1 MESSEN
7 NSYNFNK
14 DTLRQTDKLSSRRA
28 SKIPVLR
35 QLSQGLA
42 GANHLIPEVRRAPKP
57 STSTQRTQEE
67 ALRVETIEYNKI
79 RWINIERP
87 GNAELAWLHQHFDF
101 NPLHLEDITSRLQR
115 PKIDDYEDYLF
126 IVLHFPVH
134 MKTEQ
139 VTIAGKIDIFLGP
152 DYVVTVTDGK
162 LRPLNRLFEQSKN
175 NSGKRHGV
183 LGRTPSFAVYRIV
196 DVLVDYCFPGI
207 NKLAEKLEE
216 LDDKIFTS
224 NSTDVIQDISILRR
238 DIIAFRRI
246 IKPQI
251 SVIASLEHRRRT
263 NDHEEMEAFYSDIS
277 DHISKIWDSLEEY
290 KEIIESLSATYDSLT
305 THRLN
310 QVIKTLT
317 IISVMLLP
325 LTLISG
331 LYGMN
336 VSLPFSEEPWAFFLI
351 LFILL
356 ATASGMLIFFRNRK
370 WL

>member
-1 MESSEN
+1 MDTTE
-7 NSYNFNK
+7 NK
-14 DTLRQTDKLSSRRA
+14 DIIQQPEKNSGRRA
-28 SKIPVLR
+28 SNLPGLR

-42 GANHLIPEVRRAPKP
+42 NANILPDVRKTRQA
-57 STSTQRTQEE
+57 STRPQEE
-67 ALRVETIEYNKI
+67 PLRVESLEQNKL
-79 RWINIERP
+79 RWVNIERP
-87 GNAELAWLHQHFDF
+87 GNAELTWLHQNFEF

-126 IVLHFPVH
+126 IVLHFPIH
-134 MKTEQ
+134 IKSEQ
-139 VTIAGKIDIFLGP
+139 VTIAAEIDIFLGP
-152 DYVVTVTDGK
+152 DYIVTVSDGK
-162 LRPLNRLFEQSKN
+162 LRPLNRLFEQCKN
-175 NSGKRHGV
+175 NPGKRNGV
-183 LGRTPSFAVYRIV
+183 LGRTPSFAVYRII

-207 NKLAEKLEE
+207 NKLSEKLEE
-216 LDDKIFTS
+216 LDDEIFTS
-224 NSTDVIQDISILRR
+224 SSSDIIYDISVLRR

-263 NDHEEMEAFYSDIS
+263 NDHEDMEAFYSDIS

-290 KEIIESLSATYDSLT
+290 KEIIESLSATYDSLA

-317 IISVMLLP
+317 MISVMLLP

-336 VSLPFSEEPWAFFLI
+336 VGLPLAEEPWAFFLI
-351 LFILL
+351 LFFLI
-356 ATASGMLIFFRNRK
+356 ATAGSMLAFFRTRK

>member
-1 MESSEN
+1 METSDN
-7 NSYNFNK
+7 KNAFNK
-14 DTLRQTDKLSSRRA
+14 DTIRQTDKLSSRRT
-28 SKIPVLR
+28 PRVPGLR
-35 QLSQGLA
+35 QISAGLA
-42 GANHLIPEVRRAPKP
+42 NANHLLPEVRRNPKAASP
-57 STSTQRTQEE
+57 KNQDEP
-67 ALRVETIEYNKI
+67 LRVETLEQNKF

-87 GNAELAWLHQHFDF
+87 GNAELAWLHQHFEF

-134 MKTEQ
+134 MKAEA
-139 VTIAGKIDIFLGP
+139 VTIAAEIDIFLGP

-162 LRPLNRLFEQSKN
+162 LRPLNRLFEQCKN
-175 NSGKRHGV
+175 NPGKRYGV
-183 LGRTPSFAVYRIV
+183 MGRTPSFAVYRII

-207 NKLAEKLEE
+207 NKLGQMLED
-216 LDDKIFTS
+216 LDDEIFTS
-224 NSTDVIQDISILRR
+224 RSRDIIQDISILRR

-263 NDHEEMEAFYSDIS
+263 SDHEDMEAFYSDLS

-290 KEIIESLSATYDSLT
+290 KDIIESLSATYDSLS

-310 QVIKTLT
+310 EVIKTLT

-336 VSLPFSEEPWAFFLI
+336 VALPFSEEPWSFFLI
-351 LFILL
+351 LGILIT
-356 ATASGMLIFFRNRK
+356 TAVGMLAFFRARK